1 MLSKLKELFCK
12 FKPEFTGSAA
22 HWNIRALAALVV
34 GFYLKPVFLSITYS
48 LQDLQRAR
56 TSSHSRTRTL
66 PSALQF
72 ASSLL
77 LPRSGIHEA
86 STFDDTSEGAVHYF
100 YDESGESVALKQYCN
115 TGKYDYRSLGVCS
128 CGCFICWRDKKSY
141 NSQTLWLCKTY
152 LKEAQ

>member
-1 MLSKLKELFCK
+1 MVLSLGKIFVGIYNKITFSACVKMLQFMLDNVLQ
-12 FKPEFTGSAA
+12 
-22 HWNIRALAALVV
+22 HV
-34 GFYLKPVFLSITYS
+34 LSVLCFRCCS

-100 YDESGESVALKQYCN
+100 YDESGESLALK
-115 TGKYDYRSLGVCS
+115 GIKRL
-128 CGCFICWRDKKSY
+128 IA
-141 NSQTLWLCKTY
+141 L
-152 LKEAQ
+152 

>member
-1 MLSKLKELFCK
+1 MYDNPELISVCWM
-12 FKPEFTGSAA
+12 SD
-22 HWNIRALAALVV
+22 LLVQLLTV
-34 GFYLKPVFLSITYS
+34 SCLTCS
-48 LQDLQRAR
+48 LQDLQRTR

-100 YDESGESVALKQYCN
+100 FDESGQSVAILWKASLLWKKDLK
-115 TGKYDYRSLGVCS
+115 TFKKT
-128 CGCFICWRDKKSY
+128 WRDIILDVRMKL
-141 NSQTLWLCKTY
+141 NTY
-152 LKEAQ
+152 FLKINPTYEINVL